1 MNNDLKNYT
10 ILYIEDE
17 KQTRDSYVRLFER
30 LFKEVYSA
38 SNGEVGLNLFK
49 KKSPDIILTDS
60 KMPIMGGFEMSEKIR
75 KIDKNIP
82 IIFVSAQNENHF
94 VEKLKSI
101 NINSCLLKPVS
112 RDDLKT
118 GIADAIK
125 KSQNIV

>member
-38 SNGEVGLNLFK
+38 SNGQTGLILFK

-60 KMPIMGGFEMSEKIR
+60 KMPVMGGFEMSQEIR
-75 KIDKNIP
+75 KIDQNIP
-82 IIFVSAQNENHF
+82 IIFVSAQNENYF
-94 VEKLKSI
+94 IEKLKSI
-101 NINSCLLKPVS
+101 NINSCLLKPIS
-112 RDDLKT
+112 RNDLKT
-118 GIADAIK
+118 SIKNAIE
-125 KSQNIV
+125 KSHNFI